1 MRVIHSARSVFAA
14 LLTHNQIRAMFQ
26 EFDNVPVGYRINPDG
41 TKKKYVRSLACSHLC
56 IVQPLT
62 HFFSLIYKHLQQTW
76 AVCSVLT
83 ADVIAQLLPPDFVY
97 VYTARDPAADVKSSK
112 GSPRTFGSSICT
124 SSRSR

>member
-14 LLTHNQIRAMFQ
+14 LLTHTQIRAMFQ

-62 HFFSLIYKHLQQTW
+62 HFSVSYTSISNKHGQF
-76 AVCSVLT
+76 AV
-83 ADVIAQLLPPDFVY
+83 F
-97 VYTARDPAADVKSSK
+97 
-112 GSPRTFGSSICT
+112 
-124 SSRSR
+124 